1 LKKREIVTVSG
12 RTVYQVFDRLGLP
25 VKLYALKGRC
35 DGIAYRRYTKDRP
48 NAQWHIDL
56 KHTRLA
62 DGTPVFIC
70 VLVDDYSRYALAAVA
85 GFSNSSEWV
94 SQVVHQAFAHAGQP
108 AELVSDNGRE
118 FTPVWQDSLTKFGQ
132 LLAECGIRHL
142 TCAPYYPQGN
152 GKAEAFIKT
161 LDRECLAGRTFDNL
175 ADVQAALDRYLTYYN
190 NYRLH
195 SSLGWQAPVT
205 RYAGRPVAA
214 RGLAG
219 ILGLELMAA
228 NPLCG
233 PAACDP
239 PVEITPMTALASRAL
254 VPLHEL
260 STCG

>member
-1 LKKREIVTVSG
+1 M
-12 RTVYQVFDRLGLP
+12 
-25 VKLYALKGRC
+25 
-35 DGIAYRRYTKDRP
+35 
-48 NAQWHIDL
+48 
-56 KHTRLA
+56 
-62 DGTPVFIC
+62 
-70 VLVDDYSRYALAAVA
+70 
-85 GFSNSSEWV
+85 
-94 SQVVHQAFAHAGQP
+94 
-108 AELVSDNGRE
+108 
-118 FTPVWQDSLTKFGQ
+118 
-132 LLAECGIRHL
+132 
-142 TCAPYYPQGN
+142 
-152 GKAEAFIKT
+152 
-161 LDRECLAGRTFDNL
+161 
-175 ADVQAALDRYLTYYN
+175 QAALDRYLTYYN

-205 RYAGRPVAA
+205 RYAGRSVAV